1 MSSRSKALLLVLID
15 LVLPIGLYYVMR
27 AADVSYHHALLISS
41 LLPGL
46 SVVANLVRL
55 RKPDGLS
62 LFMTAMMVGSAAISL
77 LVHDARFLLAKDG
90 WVTAIS
96 GLWFL
101 ASVRGRQ
108 PLVFAFTRFFL
119 EGRVGPLDGGGS
131 RRQSWDVLWDR
142 LPAFRRIW
150 RVATVI
156 WGIGLL
162 ADAAVRVTM
171 AYTLPPDVVPGLGGL
186 QYGVFM
192 VLMQVV
198 MACYLVPTG
207 LYNPWSALYSPLKET
222 PVAPAPLA

>member
-1 MSSRSKALLLVLID
+1 MSSRTKAMLLVLID
-15 LVLPIGLYYVMR
+15 LVLPIGLYYVLR
-27 AADVSYHHALLISS
+27 AAGVSYHSALLISS

-62 LFMTAMMVGSAAISL
+62 LFMTGMMVGSAAISL
-77 LVHDARFLLAKDG
+77 LVHDPRLLLAKDG
-90 WVTAIS
+90 WITAIS

-108 PLVFAFTRFFL
+108 PLVFAFTRFLL
-119 EGRVGPLDGGGS
+119 EGRVGPLEDGGS
-131 RRQSWDVLWDR
+131 RRVSWDVLWER

-150 RVATVI
+150 RVATVL

-162 ADAAVRVTM
+162 ADAVVRVTM

-186 QYGVFM
+186 QYAVFM

-207 LYNPWSALYSPLKET
+207 LYNRWSPLYFPLKEI
-222 PVAPAPLA
+222 PA

>member
-1 MSSRSKALLLVLID
+1 MSSRAKTSLLVLVD
-15 LVLPIGLYYVMR
+15 MALPIGLYYVLR
-27 AADVSYHHALLISS
+27 AMDVSYHSALLISS

-46 SVVANLVRL
+46 SVVASLVR
-55 RKPDGLS
+55 RRRPDGLG
-62 LFMTAMMVGSAAISL
+62 LFMTAMMVGSAAVSL
-77 LVHDARFLLAKDG
+77 LVHDPRFLLAKDG
-90 WVTAIS
+90 WITAIS

-108 PLVFAFTRFFL
+108 PLAFAFTRFVL
-119 EGRVGPLDGGGS
+119 EGRIGPLKGEDGSG
-131 RRQSWDVLWDR
+131 RESWDVLWER

-207 LYNPWSALYSPLKET
+207 LYNRWSALYLPLKE
-222 PVAPAPLA
+222 APA

>member
-15 LVLPIGLYYVMR
+15 MVLPIGLYYVLR
-27 AADVSYHHALLISS
+27 AAGVSYHSALLISS

-46 SVVANLVRL
+46 SVVANLVR
-55 RKPDGLS
+55 RRRPDGLS

-90 WVTAIS
+90 WITAIS

-101 ASVRGRQ
+101 ASVRGPQ
-108 PLVFAFTRFFL
+108 PLAYAFTRFFL
-119 EGRVGPLDGGGS
+119 EGRIGPLEGGGGP
-131 RRQSWDVLWDR
+131 RRLSWDVLWDR

-186 QYGVFM
+186 QYAVFM

-198 MACYLVPTG
+198 MVFYLVPTG
-207 LYNPWSALYSPLKET
+207 LYNRWSQLYSPLKEI
-222 PVAPAPLA
+222 PA